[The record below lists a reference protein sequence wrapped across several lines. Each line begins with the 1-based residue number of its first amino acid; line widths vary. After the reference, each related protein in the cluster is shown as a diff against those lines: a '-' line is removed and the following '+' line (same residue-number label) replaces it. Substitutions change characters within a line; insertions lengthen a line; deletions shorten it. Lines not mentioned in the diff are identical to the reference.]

1 MSVELPALTALN
13 HDLRTA
19 YIKDCETGVTRW
31 NRILDRP
38 RDHRAPAGP
47 AARRASTA
55 RSALFAGCHV
65 TPGGQ
70 IVDAAAW
77 AAGRPSWLPTPAD
90 KAHVE
95 SLMRPVYEPGKIA
108 AWLAPPRNGING
120 QPLDYEYVRF

>member
-1 MSVELPALTALN
+1 M
-13 HDLRTA
+13 
-19 YIKDCETGVTRW
+19 GF
-31 NRILDRP
+31 NRKV
-38 RDHRAPAGP
+38 G
-47 AARRASTA
+47 S
-55 RSALFAGCHV
+55 FAGCHI
-65 TPGGQ
+65 TPGGR

-77 AAGRPSWLPTPAD
+77 EAGRPAWLPTPAD